1 MDKDFTLIPIVNMS
15 KHIKQIFGLVS
26 HREIQY
32 DEDGYE
38 YIKRNDEYEIYVR
51 ISALPKELKEEI
63 EKYLEDE

>member
-1 MDKDFTLIPIVNMS
+1 MS